1 MDNDD
6 KNNNSKWYLK
16 YIFMVMGFVV
26 LYILMKNPY
35 TKSLLLEVVDEEKLL
50 KNYGI
55 MGIIVYIFIG
65 ILLNVVLFLYFFVN
79 LTTGFIFGFKR
90 GILISMTIVIISA
103 TISFLISRYFIK
115 EKIPKNNETFQKILK
130 NQTNYSFYDW
140 IKYNVI
146 TRVAPIPFN
155 IVSYFWGTTEI
166 NIWVYIIATF
176 IGVIPWMV
184 FEVYT
189 GSIVK
194 NINKYV

>member
-6 KNNNSKWYLK
+6 KKDDSKWYLK

-35 TKSLLLEVVDEEKLL
+35 TRSLLLEVVDEEKLL
-50 KNYGI
+50 KKYGI
-55 MGIIVYIFIG
+55 IGIIVYILIG
-65 ILLNVVLFLYFFVN
+65 IVLNVVLFLYFFVN

-90 GILISMTIVIISA
+90 GLLISMTIVIISA

-115 EKIPKNNETFQKILK
+115 EKIPKNNETFKKISEH
-130 NQTNYSFYDW
+130 QTNFNLYDW
-140 IKYNVI
+140 IKYNVV
-146 TRVAPIPFN
+146 TRVTPIPFN

-166 NIWVYIIATF
+166 DIWVYIIATF